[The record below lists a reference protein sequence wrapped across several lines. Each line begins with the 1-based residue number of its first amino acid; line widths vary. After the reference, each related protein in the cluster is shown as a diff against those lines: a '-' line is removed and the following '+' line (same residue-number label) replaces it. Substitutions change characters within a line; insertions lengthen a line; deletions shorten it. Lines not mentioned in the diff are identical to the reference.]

1 MGAANGYAFPQHM
14 AGNAIMAIL
23 QVRAGTSLLRQEG
36 ICALCIWTTVT
47 NCHRGVRGDATIGGR
62 RSVLLGCGGAD
73 FHSDVCMC
81 VQSFMAQLA
90 QNNGTAAQA

>member
-23 QVRAGTSLLRQEG
+23 QVRARMRFCVDFQCKTYVVESEG
-36 ICALCIWTTVT
+36 MLPSKVPGAVCSWLWLKSMFGLC
-47 NCHRGVRGDATIGGR
+47 
-62 RSVLLGCGGAD
+62 
-73 FHSDVCMC
+73 MY
-81 VQSFMAQLA
+81 VQSFLAQLA